1 MVPFFRSKPSKT
13 LVLNVVVILAL
24 AISIPF
30 IPLGQIFGFVSL
42 PGTFLLILRGFI
54 VIYIVLVEL
63 MKIWFYRKINPLPQP
78 EQGVPK

>member
-1 MVPFFRSKPSKT
+1 VVPFFRSKPSKT

-54 VIYIVLVEL
+54 VIYIVLVKL